1 MVYFKNT
8 SSAALVFHKKDK
20 HLQIA
25 AYFYFS
31 EKHTYFYSYK
41 LFNIYISYRCFTYII
56 ASENKSYR
64 FAAREGLKH
73 NEKETQTWIPKNA
86 NNGVING
93 YWQSKRRISTYEP
106 FFDSCSEWDSG

>member
-41 LFNIYISYRCFTYII
+41 LFNII

-86 NNGVING
+86 NNGGI
-93 YWQSKRRISTYEP
+93 YRITDYLTVPDVRS
-106 FFDSCSEWDSG
+106 S

>member
-25 AYFYFS
+25 A
-31 EKHTYFYSYK
+31 YFYSYK

-86 NNGVING
+86 NNGGI
-93 YWQSKRRISTYEP
+93 YRITDYLTVPDVRS
-106 FFDSCSEWDSG
+106 S

>member
-1 MVYFKNT
+1 MTYLKMVYFKNT

-64 FAAREGLKH
+64 FAAREGLNH

-86 NNGVING
+86 NNGGI
-93 YWQSKRRISTYEP
+93 YRITDYLTVPDVRS
-106 FFDSCSEWDSG
+106 S